1 MADTTAAVDGDVE
14 LTELV
19 KIEPTRVDGVG
30 TPANGFPVLMMKGLP
45 EDAAPAGDPEPAADS
60 PADGDAAKTAEP
72 EPAPAVAPEPEGEPG
87 DEAETVDTPPLTPLQ
102 IAQQRAAEATK
113 TAGTETASD
122 TPAPVAPAA
131 PATAAVHRLLD
142 PEQYQRALA
151 YADRALAGELT
162 AKSLFAKADATTTPD
177 GDGNDESGDLDGAA
191 QILVLLARLIA
202 SEAEELARG
211 DFREATDICI
221 LLDMVNSLQYF
232 IGREED
238 QAAGSFAPAEAGST
252 VTITM
257 SAQDGGLIKAKY
269 SAEQLRQMLADGK
282 AFKNPDGEPSYPIGD
297 TEDLGNAIRA
307 VGRGKGDHDAV
318 RAYIIRRAKA
328 LGASDQIPENWNS
341 DGSLAAAKS
350 AAPPS
355 SDTGASAPTPEQLT
369 EIVTKAVAEARAA
382 DKERIE
388 ALEADLAKVKATPI
402 PGGPV
407 LIAPPRTATA
417 EREEHA
423 TKAAR
428 YREMA
433 GRVRDDAAR
442 RGYLALAAEEDAKAG
457 AA

>member
-1 MADTTAAVDGDVE
+1 MADTTAAVDGDAE

-45 EDAAPAGDPEPAADS
+45 ESESAPDAEAGGDAVKQTEPADAPASPAAADEADS
-60 PADGDAAKTAEP
+60 
-72 EPAPAVAPEPEGEPG
+72 
-87 DEAETVDTPPLTPLQ
+87 EAETVDAPPLTPLQ
-102 IAQQRAAEATK
+102 VAQQRAAEATK
-113 TAGTETASD
+113 TTGTAPPAAD
-122 TPAPVAPAA
+122 TSTPGPVPPPAPV
-131 PATAAVHRLLD
+131 TRRLLD
-142 PEQYQRALA
+142 PEQHQRALA
-151 YADRALAGELT
+151 YSARALAGELT
-162 AKSLFAKADATTTPD
+162 VKALFAKADATAPPD
-177 GDGNDESGDLDGAA
+177 GDGNDEAGDLDGAA

-221 LLDMVNSLQYF
+221 LLDMVNSLQCF

-238 QAAGSFAPAEAGST
+238 QAAGSFAPPEAGST
-252 VTITM
+252 VTIAM
-257 SAQDGGLIKAKY
+257 SAMDDGLLKAKY
-269 SAEQLRQMLADGK
+269 TAEQLRQMLADGK

-318 RAYIIRRAKA
+318 RAYIVRRAKA

-350 AAPPS
+350 AAPQTS
-355 SDTGASAPTPEQLT
+355 GTDATAPTPEQLT
-369 EIVTKAVAEARAA
+369 EIVTKAVAEANKTSR
-382 DKERIE
+382 ERIE
-388 ALEADLAKVKATPI
+388 ALEAELAKVKATPI

-407 LIAPPRTATA
+407 LIAPPRTATS

-433 GRVRDDAAR
+433 TRVRDDTAR
-442 RGYLALAAEEDAKAG
+442 RGYLALAAEEDAKA